1 MLMRASGLLL
11 FLALIGGGPA
21 WAEAAS
27 APQTV
32 LIGLDLSKSNPLV
45 NDEAY
50 AARAAARVAREL
62 QALPLK
68 SRVMLRT
75 FGSYDGGAN
84 TLKIDQVISAQAKPR
99 TVATGVATL
108 IAGVPELVREGRLK
122 AQGRTNIV
130 PFLETMA
137 EGVDCRAAD
146 MRVMLITDGFEDSEY
161 TTLTKRGGRLPAPA
175 TPLYR
180 DCSEFMMLG
189 IGEGGGSPSA
199 TKRLQAAWGEWAE
212 RAGFRRFSGLHDW

>member
-1 MLMRASGLLL
+1 
-11 FLALIGGGPA
+11 
-21 WAEAAS
+21 
-27 APQTV
+27 
-32 LIGLDLSKSNPLV
+32 GLDLSKSNPLV

-84 TLKIDQVISAQAKPR
+84 TLKIDQVISAQARPR
-99 TVATGVATL
+99 AVATGVATL

-146 MRVMLITDGFEDSEY
+146 MRVML
-161 TTLTKRGGRLPAPA
+161 
-175 TPLYR
+175 
-180 DCSEFMMLG
+180 
-189 IGEGGGSPSA
+189 
-199 TKRLQAAWGEWAE
+199 
-212 RAGFRRFSGLHDW
+212 

>member
-1 MLMRASGLLL
+1 MRASWLVLI
-11 FLALIGGGPA
+11 FALIAACPS
-21 WAEAAS
+21 WAEAIS
-27 APQTV
+27 VPQTV

-45 NDEAY
+45 DDEAY

-84 TLKIDQVISAQAKPR
+84 ALKIDQVISTQARPQA
-99 TVATGVATL
+99 VAEGMATL
-108 IAGVPELVREGRLK
+108 IAGVPKLVREGRLK

-137 EGVDCRAAD
+137 QGADCRTAD

-161 TTLTKRGGRLPAPA
+161 ATLTKRGGRLPAPS

-180 DCSEFMMLG
+180 DCSELMMLG
-189 IGEGGGSPSA
+189 IGEGAGSPSA
-199 TKRLQAAWGEWAE
+199 TKRLQTAWGEWAAK
-212 RAGFRRFSGLHDW
+212 AGFRRFSGLHDW